1 MTTAVRNVRTRRADE
16 LMHRGVETIDGS
28 ATVAE
33 ALKKMRDLKV
43 SSLVVN
49 RRDPSDA
56 WGIITK
62 KDVVGKVIDPGPVR
76 RNLSTTRVHEVMSKP
91 LVTVSPGLAIK
102 YCVRSMTRAGVTRAA
117 VFDGKE
123 ILGILSFTDVFN
135 NA

>member
-76 RNLSTTRVHEVMSKP
+76 RNLSTTKVHEVMSKP

>member
-28 ATVAE
+28 ATVTE

-43 SSLVVN
+43 SSLIVN

-123 ILGILSFTDVFN
+123 IVGILSFTDVLN

>member
-1 MTTAVRNVRTRRADE
+1 MTTAVRNVRTRRAAE